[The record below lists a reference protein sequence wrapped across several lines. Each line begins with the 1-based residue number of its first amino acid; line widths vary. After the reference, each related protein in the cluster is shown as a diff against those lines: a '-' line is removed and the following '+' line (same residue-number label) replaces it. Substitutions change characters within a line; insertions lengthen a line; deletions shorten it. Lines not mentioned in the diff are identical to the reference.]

1 MFTQVFQIKYCSLE
15 DVLHEQF
22 GFIIRF
28 IIKNYIIK
36 LHFCKNL
43 YDIHGIVFIL
53 FYYVTDLG
61 ISMILDLQYVIK
73 A

>member
-36 LHFCKNL
+36 LHFFVKIL
-43 YDIHGIVFIL
+43 MIFIAVSL
-53 FYYVTDLG
+53 FYFVIDLG

>member
-15 DVLHEQF
+15 DILHEQF

-28 IIKNYIIK
+28 TIKNYIIK
-36 LHFCKNL
+36 LHFFVKMIFMAL
-43 YDIHGIVFIL
+43 SLI
-53 FYYVTDLG
+53 YYVIDFG